1 MATNTTATAT
11 THTGNGSTNNFAISF
26 SFLANNEVDVTVA
39 GVLKTLDTHYT
50 ISGSTVT
57 FTSGNTPAN
66 GAAVKFQR
74 DTNISAKKVD
84 FQDGSV
90 LTETDLDTNSDQVLF
105 AQQEI
110 TDKLSGIEE
119 GATGDQTAAEIRT
132 LVESASDSNVFTDA
146 DHSKLNAIEASATAD
161 QTAAEIRTLVES
173 ASDSNVFTDAD
184 HTKLNNIEA
193 NATADQTAAEI
204 RTLVESATDSNVFT
218 DADHSKLN
226 AIEAGATA
234 DQTNAEI
241 RAAVEAASDS
251 NVFTDADHSKLNA
264 IEANATADQTASEI
278 KTLYESNS
286 NTNALT
292 DAEKTVIDGVTAN
305 TSELNKL
312 DGFTGSTADLNQV
325 SGMSKQT
332 TITNSDSH
340 FPTSGAVVDFVANQI
355 APVGGLEVIADEDN
369 FPATQPVSGVVIS
382 ISNADGL
389 VINSSGVATNARTV
403 GSGSDNVTIN
413 NFPTSLRN
421 KTLSNELG
429 LLVSSTGASQV
440 YNYHKL
446 LAKETD
452 VLQLSDDINDFNNR
466 YRVVSSNP
474 TSNNDAGDLIFNTST
489 SKLLVYNA
497 TSGAFEEAQ
506 SIGNF
511 FISTL
516 SPAFDGSTQD
526 FTITNAPTN
535 AQQIILSINGVIQK
549 PNAGSSTPS
558 EGFALSGSTVKLAA
572 APASGSDYFAIV
584 LGSTVNIGTPSNN
597 TVTSATIVDGSIVN
611 GDISNSADIAGSKL
625 NLVSTSSTAGVIVK
639 GDGSSDGYLQ
649 LNCSQNSHGVKI
661 KSPPHSANAS
671 YTLTLPNTTGTNGQ
685 ALKTN
690 GAGVLSFGNVL
701 GGNSE
706 VIALYDQSSTPIQRL
721 LATGEGVTVQ
731 GTSAGVSKLMFRDR
745 TTANFLK
752 FKPVDTLSADVEFTL
767 PSADG
772 STGQFLKT
780 NGSGV
785 LSFATVD
792 AGVTSDAQ
800 GNTVAGTNAGDS
812 FTGTDA
818 VNNTLIGKDAG
829 TAITTGDQNTAV
841 GSGALDANTTASHNT
856 AIGFAALSE
865 NTTGHSNTAV
875 GDNALVN
882 STTANSSTAV
892 GRNALN
898 LATTGGLNTAV
909 GAFCADAITTGSEN
923 TAMGVSCLTDNTT
936 GSNNTAI
943 GRSAMLNNTTAN
955 NNTAVGH
962 QALQSNTTGDFCT
975 AVGKSA
981 LKSNV
986 TGQGNTALGQEALM
1000 DNTGH
1005 SNTGLGNRA
1014 LYENTSGRDNTAVG
1028 NNCLTNV
1035 TTENYITAVGS
1046 YALHDNTSGSQ
1057 GVAVG
1062 YSALANNTTGDYNT
1076 GVGTYVMDS
1085 NTTGEKNTAMG
1096 YQALSQNSSGSQH
1109 TAIGHYALRQ
1119 NTTGLRNTAVG
1130 HQALYQNTTAH
1141 QNTAVGYDC
1150 MRDNQTG
1157 YSCTAVGHGAL
1168 DTFTTGYANDAFG
1181 VDTLRSCTTG
1191 VNNVSLG
1198 YASMALVTTGAHNVA
1213 IGTTACSA
1221 LTTGN
1226 SNIIIG
1232 RNCDVSSATVSNEI
1246 TLASNTSGNG
1256 SGTFYVHST
1265 SGAYNGTNSS
1275 SWSQTSD
1282 ERIKKNINNFDT
1294 GLSVINQ
1301 LQVKT
1306 FEYKTKDEIKSA
1318 NPELT
1323 DVLSSVENV
1332 LDISGVQKGLIAQE
1346 AEAVDSKL
1354 VTTPST
1360 GIKALQPDDIFWYML
1375 NAIKELSAKVT
1386 ALEAG

>member
-110 TDKLSGIEE
+110 TDKLGGIEE

-184 HTKLNNIEA
+184 HTKLNGIEA
-193 NATADQTAAEI
+193 SATADQTAAEI

-264 IEANATADQTASEI
+264 IESNATADQTASEI

-413 NFPTSLRN
+413 NFPTSLRS

-429 LLVSSTGASQV
+429 LLVSSTGASQI

-452 VLQLSDDINDFNNR
+452 VLQLSEDINDFGNR
-466 YRVVSSNP
+466 YRVVSTNP
-474 TSNNDAGDLIFNTST
+474 TSDNDAGDLIFNTST
-489 SKLLVYNA
+489 QKLLVFNS
-497 TSGAFEEAQ
+497 TSNAFEEAQ
-506 SIGNF
+506 SVGNF

-516 SPAFDGSTQD
+516 SPAFNGSVQD
-526 FTITNAPTN
+526 FTITNAPSN

-549 PNAGSSTPS
+549 PNSGTSTPS

-597 TVTSATIVDGSIVN
+597 TVTSAMIVDGSIVN

-625 NLVSTSSTAGVIVK
+625 SLVSTSSTAGIIVK

-649 LNCSQNSHGVKI
+649 LNCSQNSHGIKL
-661 KSPPHSANAS
+661 KSPPHSASQS
-671 YTLTLPNTTGTNGQ
+671 YTLTFPS
-685 ALKTN
+685 AIVN
-690 GAGVLSFGNVL
+690 GA
-701 GGNSE
+701 
-706 VIALYDQSSTPIQRL
+706 
-721 LATGEGVTVQ
+721 
-731 GTSAGVSKLMFRDR
+731 
-745 TTANFLK
+745 
-752 FKPVDTLSADVEFTL
+752 
-767 PSADG
+767 
-772 STGQFLKT
+772 FLKT
-780 NGSGV
+780 DSNGNLSFAAVNTDLVNDTSPQLGGDLDVNGRNIVFGHASSSADDTLKFGANGDDLKISHGGAGIFSVNTGHAYVRNTGDFSSTRKVYIMAKVDEQSVTCNSDGSVELYHNNVKKFETASDRVNVYGHVFIRAGDSLYLRNGFDNANARIRNDESSGESNIKFITDNGSGEADRWEMTKDGHFIPQANN
-785 LSFATVD
+785 SYDIGATSYRVR
-792 AGVTSDAQ
+792 
-800 GNTVAGTNAGDS
+800 NIYTND
-812 FTGTDA
+812 
-818 VNNTLIGKDAG
+818 
-829 TAITTGDQNTAV
+829 
-841 GSGALDANTTASHNT
+841 
-856 AIGFAALSE
+856 
-865 NTTGHSNTAV
+865 
-875 GDNALVN
+875 
-882 STTANSSTAV
+882 
-892 GRNALN
+892 LN
-898 LATTGGLNTAV
+898 L
-909 GAFCADAITTGSEN
+909 
-923 TAMGVSCLTDNTT
+923 
-936 GSNNTAI
+936 SNE
-943 GRSAMLNNTTAN
+943 
-955 NNTAVGH
+955 GH
-962 QALQSNTTGDFCT
+962 
-975 AVGKSA
+975 
-981 LKSNV
+981 
-986 TGQGNTALGQEALM
+986 GNDVDGTW
-1000 DNTGH
+1000 
-1005 SNTGLGNRA
+1005 
-1014 LYENTSGRDNTAVG
+1014 
-1028 NNCLTNV
+1028 
-1035 TTENYITAVGS
+1035 GS
-1046 YALHDNTSGSQ
+1046 YTIQEGADDLFLIN
-1057 GVAVG
+1057 
-1062 YSALANNTTGDYNT
+1062 
-1076 GVGTYVMDS
+1076 
-1085 NTTGEKNTAMG
+1085 K
-1096 YQALSQNSSGSQH
+1096 
-1109 TAIGHYALRQ
+1109 
-1119 NTTGLRNTAVG
+1119 RNG
-1130 HQALYQNTTAH
+1130 KKYKFN
-1141 QNTAVGYDC
+1141 
-1150 MRDNQTG
+1150 
-1157 YSCTAVGHGAL
+1157 
-1168 DTFTTGYANDAFG
+1168 
-1181 VDTLRSCTTG
+1181 
-1191 VNNVSLG
+1191 
-1198 YASMALVTTGAHNVA
+1198 
-1213 IGTTACSA
+1213 
-1221 LTTGN
+1221 LT
-1226 SNIIIG
+1226 
-1232 RNCDVSSATVSNEI
+1232 E
-1246 TLASNTSGNG
+1246 
-1256 SGTFYVHST
+1256 
-1265 SGAYNGTNSS
+1265 
-1275 SWSQTSD
+1275 
-1282 ERIKKNINNFDT
+1282 
-1294 GLSVINQ
+1294 
-1301 LQVKT
+1301 VK
-1306 FEYKTKDEIKSA
+1306 
-1318 NPELT
+1318 
-1323 DVLSSVENV
+1323 
-1332 LDISGVQKGLIAQE
+1332 
-1346 AEAVDSKL
+1346 
-1354 VTTPST
+1354 
-1360 GIKALQPDDIFWYML
+1360 
-1375 NAIKELSAKVT
+1375 
-1386 ALEAG
+1386 